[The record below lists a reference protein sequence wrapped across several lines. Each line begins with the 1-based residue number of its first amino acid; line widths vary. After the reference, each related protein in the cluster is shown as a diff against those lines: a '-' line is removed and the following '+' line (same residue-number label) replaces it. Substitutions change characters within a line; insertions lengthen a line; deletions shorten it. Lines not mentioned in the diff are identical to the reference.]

1 MTENVDQKQEQTTQS
16 ETAVNSGDATSTQG
30 KSYSQEELN
39 RMFAERAKQAESA
52 LLKKLGFES
61 VSDAEN
67 LVKESKAR
75 KEAEMSELQ
84 KAQERAAELEK
95 QLAAS
100 AEANKAIALQADIT
114 TKAAKIGIVDPD
126 AAYKLLDKGAI
137 DYSDDGKPTNT
148 EDLLMKML
156 KERPYL
162 AGGGTSAMNPAKNR
176 QTEEEKIVAEARKWA
191 GLK

>member
-1 MTENVDQKQEQTTQS
+1 
-16 ETAVNSGDATSTQG
+16 
-30 KSYSQEELN
+30 
-39 RMFAERAKQAESA
+39 
-52 LLKKLGFES
+52 
-61 VSDAEN
+61 
-67 LVKESKAR
+67 
-75 KEAEMSELQ
+75 MSELQ
-84 KAQERAAELEK
+84 SAGARGRVKHLP
-95 QLAAS
+95 S

-114 TKAAKIGIVDPD
+114 TKAAKIGSLTRC
-126 AAYKLLDKGAI
+126 AYKLLDKGAI